1 MMPAMTGIGSQARHK
16 YLYWEFAEQGG
27 KIGVTD
33 GKWKA
38 VRLNT
43 LKKQD
48 APMQLFDLE
57 ADPAEEKD
65 VAKQH
70 PEIVKKMEQRMKAA
84 HRDL

>member
-1 MMPAMTGIGSQARHK
+1 M
-16 YLYWEFAEQGG
+16 
-27 KIGVTD
+27 
-33 GKWKA
+33 KA